1 MKRIT
6 KWATQMSLGA
16 AFVAGAVMFVP
27 TQSHATSVNITQL
40 TVTVGDI
47 TACISGCVPNSG
59 AGGAIWGAATGV
71 INSSDVGG
79 IQSLIVTQTAG
90 FNFDTS
96 EGHPQSLINP
106 NCSAA
111 NPCAVSIAVNG
122 VTQVNLPASNANAL
136 NNFNTDPGGA
146 GHQEAQ
152 NFTQI
157 FDGGPG
163 GFRISIGY
171 ADTAHNGVC
180 LDNNAGIP
188 GSLSQNCIPDPFA
201 SSSTVR
207 FVGAAGGTVELG
219 GCTRVAIAPTGA
231 PCFDAGAVLIQLN
244 AAPVTTP
251 EPASMFLLGG
261 GLLGFAAWRR
271 RRRRS

>member
-1 MKRIT
+1 MKKIV
-6 KWATQMSLGA
+6 KWVTQMSLGA
-16 AFVAGAVMFVP
+16 AFVAGAVMFAP

-47 TACISGCVPNSG
+47 TACISGCAANNG
-59 AGGAIWGAATGV
+59 GGGAIWGAATGV

-96 EGHPQSLINP
+96 EGHPQASGVAV
-106 NCSAA
+106 NCTSTT
-111 NPCAVSIAVNG
+111 PCAVSIAING
-122 VTQVNLPASNANAL
+122 ATIVTLPGTNNNPL
-136 NNFNTDPGGA
+136 NNFNTDPGGTA
-146 GHQEAQ
+146 HNEAA

-171 ADTAHNGVC
+171 ADTAHSGAC
-180 LDNNAGIP
+180 ADTT
-188 GSLSQNCIPDPFA
+188 GSVANNCIPDPFA

-207 FVGAAGGTVELG
+207 FVGALGGTAGAGG
-219 GCTRVAIAPTGA
+219 CVAGVA
-231 PCFDAGAVLIQLN
+231 PCWDAGAVLIQLN
-244 AAPVTTP
+244 ATPVTTP
-251 EPASMFLLGG
+251 EPASMMLLGL
-261 GLLGFAAWRR
+261 GLAGFAVWQRKRR
-271 RRRRS
+271 GD